1 MALSD
6 GTTLLSWERLRIMK
20 RISSDLVEVI
30 DPTGAFR
37 LWLRPDLVSYA
48 YEDGKN
54 VIVVG
59 YQSEEFKVSR
69 QSWDLLRR
77 SMSKSLTE

>member
-1 MALSD
+1 
-6 GTTLLSWERLRIMK
+6 MK
-20 RISSDLVEVI
+20 RINSDLVEVI

-48 YEDGKN
+48 YQDGN
-54 VIVVG
+54 NAIVVG

-69 QSWDLLRR
+69 SSWDLLRR

>member
-1 MALSD
+1 
-6 GTTLLSWERLRIMK
+6 MK

-30 DPTGAFR
+30 DPTGTFR

-69 QSWDLLRR
+69 SGWDLLRR

>member
-1 MALSD
+1 
-6 GTTLLSWERLRIMK
+6 MK

-30 DPTGAFR
+30 DPTGLMK
-37 LWLRPDLVSYA
+37 LWLRPDLISYA
-48 YEDGKN
+48 YEDGKD

-59 YQSEEFKVSR
+59 YQSEEFEVSR
-69 QSWDLLRR
+69 SSWDLLRR

>member
-1 MALSD
+1 
-6 GTTLLSWERLRIMK
+6 MK

-69 QSWDLLRR
+69 SGWDLLLQNMTRT
-77 SMSKSLTE
+77 LVE

>member
-6 GTTLLSWERLRIMK
+6 GTTLLSWERLRTMK

-69 QSWDLLRR
+69 SSWELLRR
-77 SMSKSLTE
+77 SMPKSLTE

>member
-1 MALSD
+1 
-6 GTTLLSWERLRIMK
+6 MK

-77 SMSKSLTE
+77 SMPKSLTE

>member
-1 MALSD
+1 
-6 GTTLLSWERLRIMK
+6 MK

-69 QSWDLLRR
+69 SSWELLRR
-77 SMSKSLTE
+77 SMPKSLTE

>member
-1 MALSD
+1 
-6 GTTLLSWERLRIMK
+6 MK
-20 RISSDLVEVI
+20 RINSDLVEVI
-30 DPTGAFR
+30 DPTGTFR

>member
-1 MALSD
+1 
-6 GTTLLSWERLRIMK
+6 MK

-69 QSWDLLRR
+69 SSWDLLRR

>member
-1 MALSD
+1 
-6 GTTLLSWERLRIMK
+6 MK
-20 RISSDLVEVI
+20 RTSSDLVEVM
-30 DPTGAFR
+30 DPTGFMK

-69 QSWDLLRR
+69 SGWDLLRR
-77 SMSKSLTE
+77 SMSKSLVE

>member
-1 MALSD
+1 
-6 GTTLLSWERLRIMK
+6 MK
-20 RISSDLVEVI
+20 RTSSNLVEVI

-59 YQSEEFKVSR
+59 YQSEEFKISR
-69 QSWDLLRR
+69 SGWDLLRR
-77 SMSKSLTE
+77 NMSKSLVE